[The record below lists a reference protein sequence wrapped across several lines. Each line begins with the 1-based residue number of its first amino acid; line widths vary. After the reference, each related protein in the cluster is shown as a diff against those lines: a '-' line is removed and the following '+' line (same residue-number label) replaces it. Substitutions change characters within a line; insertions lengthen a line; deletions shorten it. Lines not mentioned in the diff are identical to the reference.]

1 MSAQENKK
9 RILVMVQLALFTAI
23 EVIFCFTPLGSLPI
37 SPGIVATL
45 AHIPALVAALTLGKW
60 AGLYMGGVMGICA
73 QIYWN
78 TIGIAAPTA
87 FVFTPFA
94 EGGNIM
100 SLVICIV
107 PRVIF
112 PFLAALIYDGLKGKI
127 KAVPA
132 AAVASVLGSAIH
144 SALVLGLIYISF
156 YGNAVVGSD
165 FVAFIIAWAG
175 VNAIIEIAI
184 AGVVC
189 SALVVPLNKV
199 NHTLSKS
206 AG

>member
-1 MSAQENKK
+1 MTAKENKK
-9 RILVMVQLALFTAI
+9 RTLIMVQLALFTAI

-45 AHIPALVAALTLGKW
+45 AHIPALVAALSLGKW
-60 AGLYMGGVMGICA
+60 AGLFMGGVMGICA

-87 FVFTPFA
+87 FVFTPFV
-94 EGGNIM
+94 EGGTFM

-112 PFLAALIYDGLKGKI
+112 PFLAALIYNALKSKV

-132 AAVASVLGSAIH
+132 AAIASISGSIIH
-144 SALVLGLIYISF
+144 SVMVLGLIYISF
-156 YGNAVVGSD
+156 YNKAYIGND
-165 FVAFIIAWAG
+165 FIAFIIGWAG
-175 VNAIIEIAI
+175 VNALVEFAV

-199 NHTLSKS
+199 NKPVSGP
-206 AG
+206 AN

>member
-1 MSAQENKK
+1 
-9 RILVMVQLALFTAI
+9 MVQLALFTAI

-45 AHIPALVAALTLGKW
+45 AHIPALVAALSLGKW
-60 AGLYMGGVMGICA
+60 AGLFMGGVMGICA

-87 FVFTPFA
+87 FVFTPFV
-94 EGGNIM
+94 EGGTFM

-112 PFLAALIYDGLKGKI
+112 PFLAALIYNALKSKV

-132 AAVASVLGSAIH
+132 AAIASISGSIIH
-144 SALVLGLIYISF
+144 SVMVLGLIYISF
-156 YGNAVVGSD
+156 YNKAYIGND
-165 FVAFIIAWAG
+165 FIAFIIGWAG
-175 VNAIIEIAI
+175 VNALVEFAV

-199 NHTLSKS
+199 NKPVSGP
-206 AG
+206 AN